1 MNSEQIQKYL
11 TPERVQELFKMLNI
25 TAETPEAVARQR
37 IAQYVQSNQVVAQMY
52 QQAAAGY
59 TPEPLDVKY
68 QARPELPVKGGE
80 FGARLTSGD
89 GNGQML
95 LVRVAGCEGFAQ
107 PDMSGVLTL
116 HLRAGPGRASSRSV
130 QHTDTP
136 VFDEV
141 FGLELSREGALTRL

>member
-1 MNSEQIQKYL
+1 M
-11 TPERVQELFKMLNI
+11 T
-25 TAETPEAVARQR
+25 
-37 IAQYVQSNQVVAQMY
+37 
-52 QQAAAGY
+52 
-59 TPEPLDVKY
+59 Y
-68 QARPELPVKGGE
+68 QARSELPVKGGE

-89 GNGQML
+89 GAGQML

-141 FGLELSREGALTRL
+141 FGLELSRDGALTRLQAF

>member
-1 MNSEQIQKYL
+1 M
-11 TPERVQELFKMLNI
+11 
-25 TAETPEAVARQR
+25 
-37 IAQYVQSNQVVAQMY
+37 
-52 QQAAAGY
+52 
-59 TPEPLDVKY
+59 
-68 QARPELPVKGGE
+68 KGGE
-80 FGARLTSGD
+80 FGARLTSRD
-89 GNGQML
+89 SAGQML

-141 FGLELSREGALTRL
+141 FGLELSRDSALTRLQAFQLLKHSPLQIVVVVRKMDGSARVFGHAQLDFADVLMDF